1 MFKTLVN
8 NWLKSKHYY
17 NKIIKFDVT
26 SNLIDQFA
34 IKNNKYKYLGNKEL
48 INYFLG
54 NMDFKD
60 LIEEKAFGTK
70 IYQDICKVKS
80 PPSNWS
86 TKISEEFC
94 KELLSYVFDTN
105 VTNCKNDRELHI
117 RLDLQSNQPDFKNFF
132 EVKCRTYLTTG
143 TAGEKI
149 LGTPKK
155 YSKVYLKYKIP
166 LYIILVGYQEKEAVD
181 KFDLFNLNPMNKL
194 HKNDIKLMNLYYHDF
209 HINYIRSSDLIK
221 LALLKFEN
229 KTINFKLISDAIKT
243 EIDLKNNVHSINMNK
258 TKDKTDTFSLNPG
271 PFLKWVGGKN
281 QIINTVLNSFPKN
294 INNYHEIFLGGGSV
308 LLGLLQKIENK
319 EITLTGKINACDLN
333 NSLITTYIVLQKKSK
348 KLVKALAKLTKEY
361 HDISTMKGD
370 RNATKLADTKKSK
383 ESYYYYIR
391 NCYNKEI
398 KKDKSSNIKIAS
410 YLIFLNKT
418 GFRGLYRTGP
428 NGFNVPFGHYKNPKI
443 YNEEQMYSISR
454 LIKDVEFKVA
464 DFEESIMSVKEKDFV
479 YMDPPYVPENSKSF
493 TKYTSKDFSLES
505 HNKLFKM
512 TKNLATNNISFV
524 MSNAKVDLVTTTFKK
539 FTIKELEVKRAIN
552 SKNPGAKTKEVLII
566 GKAIDINK
574 QFNSLTV

>member
-1 MFKTLVN
+1 MFKILVN

-17 NKIIKFDVT
+17 NKKINFNITD
-26 SNLIDQFA
+26 NLIDNFTV
-34 IKNNKYKYLGNKEL
+34 KNNKYKYLGNKKL

-54 NMDFKD
+54 YINFKD
-60 LIEEKAFGTK
+60 LKEEKAFGTK
-70 IYQDICKVKS
+70 IYQDICKIKS

-86 TKISEEFC
+86 TKISEGFI
-94 KELLSYVFDTN
+94 KELLGYLFDTN
-105 VTNCKNDRELHI
+105 ISNCKNDKELHI

-155 YSKVYLKYKIP
+155 YSKVYLKYKMP
-166 LYIILVGYQEKEAVD
+166 LYIILLGYQEKEAVE

-194 HKNDIKLMNLYYHDF
+194 HKNDIKLMELYYHDF

-221 LALLKFEN
+221 LAMLKFEN
-229 KTINFKLISDAIKT
+229 KASNFKLISDAIKT
-243 EIDLKNNVHSINMNK
+243 EIDIKNNTNNINMDK
-258 TKDKTDTFSLNPG
+258 IDDKTNTSSIIFK
-271 PFLKWVGGKN
+271 PFIKWVGGKN
-281 QIINTVLNSFPKN
+281 QIINIVLNSFPKN

-319 EITLTGKINACDLN
+319 EITLTGKINAYDLN
-333 NSLITTYIVLQKKSK
+333 SSLITTYIVLQKNPK
-348 KLVKALAKLTKEY
+348 KLVKALVKLSNEY
-361 HDISTMKGD
+361 HNISTIKGD
-370 RNATKLADTKKSK
+370 KNATNLDDAKKSK

-398 KKDKSSNIKIAS
+398 QKNKPNNIKIAS
-410 YLIFLNKT
+410 FLIFLNKT
-418 GFRGLYRTGP
+418 GFRGLYRIGP
-428 NGFNVPFGHYKNPKI
+428 NGFNVPFGNYKNPKI
-443 YNEEQMYSISR
+443 YNKEQLYGISR
-454 LIKDVEFKVA
+454 LIKDVNFKVA
-464 DFEESIMSVKEKDFV
+464 DFKESIMSVKEKDFV

-493 TKYTSKDFSLES
+493 TKYTNKDFSLEN

-512 TKNLATNNISFV
+512 TKNLITNNISFV

-539 FTIKELEVKRAIN
+539 FTIKEFEVKRAIN

-566 GKAIDINK
+566 GKAVDINK